1 MRPAQL
7 LLNTAKKT
15 SGGYKIPVELT
26 PLFLAVGVALC
37 SGTYFTYKKL
47 RTDETL
53 RLRGNPE
60 LSSLDEVLAK
70 DKD

>member
-53 RLRGNPE
+53 RDR
-60 LSSLDEVLAK
+60 
-70 DKD
+70 